1 MLILDRKLL
10 LNTLIKHETLTL
22 PDIGKP
28 ENLGLRPDEQLLQS
42 LLDQLEQE
50 SCIQKLN
57 GAMPCTYTVTDK
69 GIEEGKRLKAI
80 VS

>member
-1 MLILDRKLL
+1 MSTLNRTLL

-22 PDIGKP
+22 TDIGKQ
-28 ENLGLRPDEQLLQS
+28 ENLGLTPNKHHLQM

-50 SCIQKLN
+50 SCIQKLS

-69 GIEEGKRLKAI
+69 GIAEGNNLKA
-80 VS
+80 V